1 VSQDPDATGP
11 QSSQHQGWVPLT
23 GIGVRVR
30 YGPGQLSISW
40 DNGSNAV
47 LRFDAVTIFAQVER
61 VEQEQ
66 GADVVQL
73 QVNVHMN
80 TPPGVN
86 GIWFTLL
93 PFPERMAPDVQWLAA
108 MLNAVGPAHEDG
120 TPEAAAGPPADP
132 APATPEN
139 RTPTAASAPVRIQ
152 AGPGDWTDDPDWVG
166 LYPTRETE
174 RLLMTHADQPATPTE
189 YPQVS

>member
-11 QSSQHQGWVPLT
+11 QSSQRQDWIPLT
-23 GIGVRVR
+23 GIGVRVG
-30 YGPGQLSISW
+30 YGPGQLSIVW
-40 DNGSNAV
+40 DNGSKAV

-61 VEQEQ
+61 EQ

-86 GIWFTLL
+86 GIWSALL
-93 PFPERMAPDVQWLAA
+93 PFPERRAPDVQRLAD
-108 MLNAVGPAHEDG
+108 MLNAVGLAHGDG
-120 TPEAAAGPPADP
+120 TPDAATDPPADP
-132 APATPEN
+132 APTPPES
-139 RTPTAASAPVRIQ
+139 RMPTAASAPVRIQ
-152 AGPGDWTDDPDWVG
+152 AWPGYWTDDPDWVG

-174 RLLMTHADQPATPTE
+174 RLLMTPADRPAAPTE

>member
-11 QSSQHQGWVPLT
+11 QSSLRQDWVALT

-30 YGPGQLSISW
+30 YGPGQLSIFW
-40 DNGSNAV
+40 DNGSNTV

-61 VEQEQ
+61 EQ

-80 TPPGVN
+80 TPPGIN
-86 GIWFTLL
+86 GIWSALL
-93 PFPERMAPDVQWLAA
+93 PFPERLAPDVQWLAE
-108 MLNAVGPAHEDG
+108 MLNAVGPPRGVG
-120 TPEAAAGPPADP
+120 TPDAAIDPPADP
-132 APATPEN
+132 APTTES

-152 AGPGDWTDDPDWVG
+152 AGPGYWTDDPDWVG

-174 RLLMTHADQPATPTE
+174 RLLMTPADQPAEPTK